1 MTSITANADRKRAA
15 YHVVMALLDDPV
27 LAQSIPSSA
36 QVTPVGFEDAAH
48 TVEVVAEPVA
58 APRTLLSVSEHE
70 IA

>member
-1 MTSITANADRKRAA
+1 
-15 YHVVMALLDDPV
+15 MALLDDPV